1 MAAQESK
8 GTYKTKSYTRR
19 AQQNYTN
26 SRDKVQ
32 FNIDKGE
39 KTRWFAVGL
48 DYNEIKRIIREEYKR
63 RIGATDITPQQ
74 EPELQPEVIE
84 QPEEQTTPEE
94 KPEEKPFMPKP
105 TQASINFFD

>member
-74 EPELQPEVIE
+74 EPIQEPETPVADKT
-84 QPEEQTTPEE
+84 QEE
-94 KPEEKPFMPKP
+94 PFMPKP
-105 TQASINFFD
+105 TNNDFF